1 MSQENAK
8 AFVEKMNKDGAFR
21 MRVLSER
28 TVEDRMK
35 LIRASGFDCTASEIG
50 LASAEISDDAAAG
63 AAGGQYNGLFTSTG
77 CRFDSTGCRVTGF

>member
-1 MSQENAK
+1 MSQESAK
-8 AFVEKMNKDGAFR
+8 AFVDKMNKDGAFR

-50 LASAEISDDAAAG
+50 LAASEISDDDAAG
-63 AAGGQYNGLFTSTG
+63 ASGGLYNFI
-77 CRFDSTGCRVTGF
+77 FDSTSCRVTGL